1 MNISKVAEEMN
12 MTPSTIRYYE
22 SIDLIPPITRNE
34 SGVRIFDEQDL
45 KWIDFVKCM
54 RSVGLPLDVLRE
66 YTQLVRK
73 GADEALEKRKQ
84 ILVEERKNLLKKKE
98 EMEQVLNRLDYKIN
112 DYEGRLSEKENTMKK
127 LVK

>member
-84 ILVEERKNLLKKKE
+84 ILVEERENLLKKKE